1 MKENLSEKEYIEKYK
16 EICSHCDRYANQ
28 INVKIHNRA
37 VAKLDKM
44 NESIKDNL
52 QFAKKVYYELL
63 NDEDEIVRRVAATYC
78 LHDGIH
84 IDEAIDILTYLSDN
98 AKNVVTRVAASGTLF
113 MWEYSPEVFK

>member
-16 EICSHCDRYANQ
+16 EICSHCDRYTNQ

-63 NDEDEIVRRVAATYC
+63 HDEDEVVRRMGADDC
-78 LHDGIH
+78 LHAGVFV
-84 IDEAIDILTYLSDN
+84 DEAIAVLKELSDN
-98 AKNVVTRVAASGTLF
+98 AEKIMTKVAASGTLF